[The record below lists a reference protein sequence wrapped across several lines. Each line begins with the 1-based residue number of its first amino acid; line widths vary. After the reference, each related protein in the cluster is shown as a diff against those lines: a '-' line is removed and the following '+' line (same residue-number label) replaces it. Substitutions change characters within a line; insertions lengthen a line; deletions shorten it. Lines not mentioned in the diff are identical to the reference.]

1 VGRKKDRTADDNLF
15 LVELDSHKIL
25 ALKCIVRCF
34 KVVSRLR
41 INLLKST
48 LGRLGMENNIE
59 NRYVEMMN
67 CKIMSLPFTYL
78 Y

>member
-1 VGRKKDRTADDNLF
+1 MHAADDNLF
-15 LVELDSHKIL
+15 LVEPDSHKRL
-25 ALKCIVRCF
+25 ALKCILRCF
-34 KVVSRLR
+34 KVVSGLR
-41 INLLKST
+41 INFFKST

-67 CKIMSLPFTYL
+67 CKVVSLPFTYL